1 MIRYVTQV
9 CPPYLI
15 IFPAWF
21 PQLSSRTDTLQ
32 PMYRV
37 RLERNEVAGA
47 AEMVVYRLLRCA
59 V

>member
-1 MIRYVTQV
+1 V
-9 CPPYLI
+9 I

-21 PQLSSRTDTLQ
+21 PRLAASRETLQ
-32 PMYRV
+32 PIYRV
-37 RLERNEVAGA
+37 HLERNEVAGA